1 MNETVAVEELGVAE
15 RIPVSQQQIETFCRK
30 WQIREFALFGSVL
43 RDDFR
48 PDSDVDVLVEFDEGF
63 HPGFRG
69 WNRMV
74 EELEGLFGRSVDLVR
89 KDLVVN
95 PYRRRHILQHQQVLY
110 AS

>member
-1 MNETVAVEELGVAE
+1 VHVEVPQE
-15 RIPVSQQQIETFCRK
+15 QIEAFCRK
-30 WQIREFALFGSVL
+30 WKIREFALFGSVL

-69 WNRMV
+69 WNRMID
-74 EELEGLFGRSVDLVR
+74 ELEAVFGRSVDLVR
-89 KDLVVN
+89 KELVVN